1 MKKGIENVCCI
12 LTLYGLYKVNIY
24 GYVFLLCGVCLV
36 CYWNRNFVSGLCW
49 MIVSSAVLNWWKYCG
64 CVVMSV
70 SRDVFSFGSVYEFH
84 FCICVLSLRCLSSRH
99 METPNLRLSVWL
111 ISGNFWVKVLYVVFC
126 GCVGSSDTMRD
137 MILMVLWPLS
147 RVLSVV
153 VVLDGGEGCVSV
165 FA

>member
-1 MKKGIENVCCI
+1 
-12 LTLYGLYKVNIY
+12 
-24 GYVFLLCGVCLV
+24 
-36 CYWNRNFVSGLCW
+36 
-49 MIVSSAVLNWWKYCG
+49 
-64 CVVMSV
+64 
-70 SRDVFSFGSVYEFH
+70 
-84 FCICVLSLRCLSSRH
+84 

-126 GCVGSSDTMRD
+126 GCVLGSSDTMRD